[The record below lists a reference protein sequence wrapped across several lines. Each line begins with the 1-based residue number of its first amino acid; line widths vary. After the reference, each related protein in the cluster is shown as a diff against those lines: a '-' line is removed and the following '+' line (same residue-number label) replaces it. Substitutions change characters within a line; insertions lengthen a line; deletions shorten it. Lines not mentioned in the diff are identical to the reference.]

1 MREHG
6 EKLVRLTSLRTLSS
20 LVGEWVPADIVPL
33 DAEAVN
39 SFDRQ
44 VRVWVRVRARAR
56 LRARAR
62 VQGP

>member
-6 EKLVRLTSLRTLSS
+6 EKLVRLTCLRTLSS
-20 LVGEWVPADIVPL
+20 LVGEWVPADVVPL

-44 VRVWVRVRARAR
+44 VRVGLGFR
-56 LRARAR
+56 LGRGLKLGLA
-62 VQGP
+62 